1 MPHTAEAFIARL
13 KDQLTEIASAVD
25 AGFPANAEL
34 TLDADGNPHLKQQQA
49 RSPPEGLVAFE
60 VEVHARMRER
70 HLLDILKSWRLLD
83 PLHPPLRAALRRRS
97 KLAKAERRYILTV
110 FGYGCNLGPGQTAR
124 HAPGIA
130 SAETLR
136 RINAQHIDT
145 SKIESRD
152 DRPDQRLRPF
162 RPAKALG

>member
-13 KDQLTEIASAVD
+13 KDQLTEIAGAVD

-34 TLDADGNPHLKQQQA
+34 TLDAGGTPHLKQQQT
-49 RSPPEGLVAFE
+49 RSLPEGLVTFE

-70 HLLDILKSWRLLD
+70 HLLDILKYGACWTRYTRHFGPPSGAD
-83 PLHPPLRAALRRRS
+83 P

-136 RINAQHIDT
+136 RAH
-145 SKIESRD
+145 
-152 DRPDQRLRPF
+152 
-162 RPAKALG
+162 